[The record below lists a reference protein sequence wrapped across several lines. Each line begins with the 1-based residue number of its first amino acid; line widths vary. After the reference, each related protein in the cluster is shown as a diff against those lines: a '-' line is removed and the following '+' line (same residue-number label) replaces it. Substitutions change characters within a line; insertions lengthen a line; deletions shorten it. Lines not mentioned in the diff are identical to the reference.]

1 MADVITII
9 GNDYGSLLKGELKRR
24 GISQKDFAEAFGL
37 KSSNLSG
44 ILSGKRKIP
53 ISLIPIV
60 AELIG
65 IEESAIIN
73 AQKNFSPEI
82 KATPEDSEEEKKAK
96 AELESFEKMVS
107 LKSLLKG
114 ISKTTDSAIDRLNT
128 LKRQYFLTTPEE
140 LAYKLGL
147 MSESCFRRSDKTGL
161 DHIMISTWVVKARA
175 AAQNHPIE
183 KAFSREK
190 MSELLPIIVNIL
202 HKNNN
207 TPSRIKEVLENYGIG
222 YIELAKEPRASIDG
236 YSFVIGDTPYI
247 ALTRRFDSIDN
258 YAFNIM
264 HELGHIYYG
273 HVNESGKINVAI
285 PHAETTEALPTQ
297 EEDADR
303 FASEQ
308 LIPNRIWFLAPPVP
322 LNPYIIQKR
331 YTIWAKSKKL
341 NPWIVLGRVSYETGM
356 YRFTSDMS
364 RCINEGKEGVGMIK

>member
-128 LKRQYFLTTPEE
+128 LKRQYF
-140 LAYKLGL
+140 
-147 MSESCFRRSDKTGL
+147 
-161 DHIMISTWVVKARA
+161 
-175 AAQNHPIE
+175 
-183 KAFSREK
+183 
-190 MSELLPIIVNIL
+190 
-202 HKNNN
+202 
-207 TPSRIKEVLENYGIG
+207 
-222 YIELAKEPRASIDG
+222 
-236 YSFVIGDTPYI
+236 
-247 ALTRRFDSIDN
+247 
-258 YAFNIM
+258 
-264 HELGHIYYG
+264 
-273 HVNESGKINVAI
+273 
-285 PHAETTEALPTQ
+285 
-297 EEDADR
+297 
-303 FASEQ
+303 
-308 LIPNRIWFLAPPVP
+308 
-322 LNPYIIQKR
+322 
-331 YTIWAKSKKL
+331 
-341 NPWIVLGRVSYETGM
+341 
-356 YRFTSDMS
+356 
-364 RCINEGKEGVGMIK
+364 